1 MRDYSPGPIERK
13 LKTTT
18 EDTRGLEREIS
29 SDWIRSTMLQMLG
42 LSKHTSDQR
51 TEQIEAPASTDSSRD
66 SAPVTVANK
75 AELSVAIT
83 ANLPPIVPRLFVQS
97 NYVTAVRA
105 SDGTVLSRGVAAM
118 PADVIEL
125 YGTGFGPTTGSRNG
139 GVDSVSAFFTNNPV
153 TVRIGGILSDVRFAG
168 RVGPGLYQ
176 INVEVPAALPN
187 GDHPVIASVAE
198 MSTQC
203 EALLKIGRPSDVSP
217 SPEGRYAGFA
227 RKAVE

>member
-1 MRDYSPGPIERK
+1 
-13 LKTTT
+13 
-18 EDTRGLEREIS
+18 
-29 SDWIRSTMLQMLG
+29 MLQFLG
-42 LSKHTSDQR
+42 LARHTSDQR
-51 TEQIEAPASTDSSRD
+51 TEPIEAPSSTDSGRD
-66 SAPVTVANK
+66 SAPATVTDK
-75 AELSVAIT
+75 AEPSVAIT
-83 ANLPPIVPRLFVQS
+83 AKLPPVVPRLFVQS

-125 YGTGFGPTTGSRNG
+125 YGTGFGPTNGSRDG
-139 GVDSVSAFFTNNPV
+139 GVDSLGAFFTNNPV

-176 INVEVPAALPN
+176 INVAVPTALPS

-203 EALLKIGRPSDVSP
+203 EALLKIGTPSDVLP
-217 SPEGRYAGFA
+217 SPEGRYSGFA
-227 RKAVE
+227 RKAMECDVV